1 MGGLIRCL
9 CQALS
14 CKCGHHSKKSLFA
27 PTSLWPCEFP
37 KPWSFQFSTVILLMA
52 PCFCGSKAPQSHHS
66 WGGSRSLGRSQP
78 FRIIQNIS
86 MIWMKELNRLT
97 YEDWT
102 RLYKLVDVHQ
112 SSIRLNTKRMHPS
125 IAKSA
130 SSRDKGSF
138 LGALTIDTIAH
149 DHDQTDTVS
158 PHMYLNC
165 LHFCSWPIK
174 HLGKTKG
181 FIHLGHLSVGLLA
194 LTLRL
199 GWRAKSAALK
209 NLWSA
214 AKMCYICS

>member
-1 MGGLIRCL
+1 
-9 CQALS
+9 
-14 CKCGHHSKKSLFA
+14 
-27 PTSLWPCEFP
+27 
-37 KPWSFQFSTVILLMA
+37 MA
-52 PCFCGSKAPQSHHS
+52 PCFCGSKAM
-66 WGGSRSLGRSQP
+66 
-78 FRIIQNIS
+78 NE
-86 MIWMKELNRLT
+86 ELNRLT

-102 RLYKLVDVHQ
+102 LLYKLVDVHQ

-138 LGALTIDTIAH
+138 LGALTIGAIAI
-149 DHDQTDTVS
+149 DSPWSWSNWCSVS
-158 PHMYLNC
+158 KYHIISYYISYYIILYHIISYYIILYHIIKYTYIYILYKLVYVYLHC

-199 GWRAKSAALK
+199 GWRAKSTDLK

-214 AKMCYICS
+214 AKMYYICS